1 VLCPKEPRSAHDLVA
16 SLDDTSLSFTMN
28 ALLAFFLGQFSL
40 AVLLFAFIKFFIFGE
55 PPPASHLIRRRASSF
70 TLRRP
75 PSRSRTKST
84 SVLRPTPAITTES
97 ILSKTYYNVSGHQPE
112 SLDWFNVLVAQ
123 ALAQL
128 REDAQQDGAIL
139 KSLNEVLNGEHK
151 PTFVGDIRVT
161 EVSLGEE
168 YPIFSNCRVIP
179 VEEKDS
185 VAGEAG
191 ARLQARLDVDLSD
204 CITLGVETKLVL
216 NYPKA
221 LVAVLPVALA
231 VSIERFSATVR
242 YPNDRT
248 GSTESETMLSLVSSH
263 KYFAHFGILMFSSYL

>member
-1 VLCPKEPRSAHDLVA
+1 
-16 SLDDTSLSFTMN
+16 MN

-55 PPPASHLIRRRASSF
+55 PPPPSHLIRRRASSF

-75 PSRSRTKST
+75 PSRSRNKST
-84 SVLRPTPAITTES
+84 SVLRPQPAITTES
-97 ILSKTYYNVSGHQPE
+97 ILAKTFYNVSGHQPE

-128 REDAQQDGAIL
+128 REDAQHDGAIL
-139 KSLNEVLNGEHK
+139 KSLNVVLNGEHK
-151 PTFVGDIRVT
+151 PSFVGDIRVT

-168 YPIFSNCRVIP
+168 YPIFSNCRIIP

-191 ARLQARLDVDLSD
+191 ARLQAKLDVDLSD

-231 VSIERFSATVR
+231 VSVERFSATVCLTQYVQFSLKHATNFLEYNILTLGIAVFEL
-242 YPNDRT
+242 YPIRGASNLKGQPSAGR
-248 GSTESETMLSLVSSH
+248 
-263 KYFAHFGILMFSSYL
+263 F